1 VRPENVREKL
11 KGPPFAT
18 VKLKLLNQIDL
29 FGNQVSKKHD
39 FIYFSLRIISNKLKK
54 KINFRVCKSSAKL

>member
-1 VRPENVREKL
+1 MSSVFKKVPPFLVRPFWPYVQKKL

-39 FIYFSLRIISNKLKK
+39 LFLVKNSISNKFL
-54 KINFRVCKSSAKL
+54 